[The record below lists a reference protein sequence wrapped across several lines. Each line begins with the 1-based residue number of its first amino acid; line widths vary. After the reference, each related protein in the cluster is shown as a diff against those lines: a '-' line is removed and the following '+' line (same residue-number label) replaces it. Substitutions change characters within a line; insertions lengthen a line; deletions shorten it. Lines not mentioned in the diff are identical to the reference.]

1 METTP
6 ARKIKTTLNL
16 DAAVKEKIEAL
27 ARKKVIR
34 NQTEFINSAL
44 RKSLADMDK
53 EANLRR
59 LKHRLYHLEGY
70 TSGIIALDARC
81 KVRAESLDS
90 A

>member
-1 METTP
+1 MTP

-16 DAAVKEKIEAL
+16 DAVVKEKIEAL
-27 ARKKVIR
+27 IRKKVIR
-34 NQTEFINSAL
+34 NQTEFINGAS

-59 LKHRLYHLEGY
+59 LKHRLYHLESY
-70 TSGIIALDARC
+70 TSGITTLDARS

>member
-6 ARKIKTTLNL
+6 AGKIKTTLNL

-27 ARKKVIR
+27 ARKKVIQS
-34 NQTEFINSAL
+34 QTEFINGAL

-59 LKHRLYHLEGY
+59 LKHRLHHLEGY
-70 TSGIIALDARC
+70 TSGITALDARG

>member
-16 DAAVKEKIEAL
+16 DAAVKEKIEDL

-44 RKSLADMDK
+44 RKSLAEMDK

-59 LKHRLYHLEGY
+59 LKHRLYHLEGC
-70 TSGIIALDARC
+70 TSGITALDARD

>member
-34 NQTEFINSAL
+34 SQTEFINGAL

-53 EANLRR
+53 EANLPR
-59 LKHRLYHLEGY
+59 LKHRLHHLEGY
-70 TSGIIALDARC
+70 MSGITALDARDRI
-81 KVRAESLDS
+81 RAESLDS

>member
-27 ARKKVIR
+27 AREKVIR
-34 NQTEFINSAL
+34 SQTEFINGAL

-59 LKHRLYHLEGY
+59 LKHRLYHLERY
-70 TSGIIALDARC
+70 TSGINTLDARD